1 MARCQ
6 QIGFTSITGVSPP
19 YVIDWNELHT
29 KTLSPQPST
38 ARAQISDPFDWLVIG
53 QVVPRNPAASVCGP
67 SHSARQRKATVLDE
81 AAAPSKWRSYW
92 EAVRLAAPQL
102 SPTPAFNRNQN

>member
-19 YVIDWNELHT
+19 YVIDWNELRT

-38 ARAQISDPFDWLVIG
+38 AR
-53 QVVPRNPAASVCGP
+53 GP
-67 SHSARQRKATVLDE
+67 
-81 AAAPSKWRSYW
+81 
-92 EAVRLAAPQL
+92 
-102 SPTPAFNRNQN
+102 NQ